1 MQIYAVSITIR
12 IVVSHKHFLVL
23 CNFIKCSLAHSS
35 TLVFNYT
42 LPFLVVRFYEF
53 SRFAISMTVAATLFL
68 QLGFTLLT
76 LIWEFDFP
84 PFMVLIIAIL
94 NDGKFFLMQTGCLVK
109 FLKYWY

>member
-1 MQIYAVSITIR
+1 
-12 IVVSHKHFLVL
+12 
-23 CNFIKCSLAHSS
+23 
-35 TLVFNYT
+35 
-42 LPFLVVRFYEF
+42 
-53 SRFAISMTVAATLFL
+53 MTVAATLFL

-94 NDGKFFLMQTGCLVK
+94 NDGKFFLVQTGCLVK